1 MRHSLGKAASMKTP
15 ESDGH
20 GVVSGVTR
28 RRFIAG
34 SAAVGIAA
42 TGIEGILAA
51 RRAPAF
57 AQGTR
62 LNILRG
68 VDFIPACDVELK
80 RQAVDASKALGAEV
94 VFEFINA
101 NDLQARITAAIQSAS
116 GPDVIMMLHNCS
128 HLYQNS
134 LVDMTDLGEW
144 QGKDQGGYY
153 GQAEAAAKDG
163 KRWLALPHGIVG
175 LQFAYRKSWFDEVG
189 QTSWPKTLDELRQVG
204 MKLKKKGKPIGQM
217 LGHTFG
223 DAPAW
228 AYPLTWGF
236 GGMEVDRTGKKVV
249 LDGSATVEAVKFMQ
263 AFWKDACDEG
273 GFAWDDTSNNRA
285 FLSGEIAATL
295 NGASIYIAAKR
306 GADKIKDEKGES
318 MVKDIQH
325 GPIPNGPAG
334 TYSYHVAFSHA
345 VMRYGKNVK
354 LAKDFL
360 KWLHGKEQL
369 AKWFEV
375 AEGLSVGATKYG
387 EQHAKGARVD
397 PPKRAD
403 REAAAASRMIG
414 YAGPPSARATE
425 AYTKYIMVD
434 MYAQACQ
441 GMKAEDPVKCA
452 AGELG
457 KIYG

>member
-15 ESDGH
+15 EPDGH

-62 LNILRG
+62 LNILRW

-116 GPDVIMMLHNCS
+116 GPDVIMMLHNWA
-128 HLYQNS
+128 HLYQNG

-153 GQAEAAAKDG
+153 AQSEAAAKDG
-163 KRWLALPHGIVG
+163 NRWLALPHGIVG

-204 MKLKKKGKPIGQM
+204 MKLKKKGHPIGQT

-228 AYPLTWGF
+228 SYPMLWNF
-236 GGMEVDRTGKKVV
+236 GAAERDRQGKTK
-249 LDGSATVEAVKFMQ
+249 LDSKETVESVKWMT

-273 GFAWDDTSNNRA
+273 GFAWDDTNNNRA
-285 FLSGEIAATL
+285 FLAGEIAATL

-306 GADKIKDEKGES
+306 QQDRIKDERGEP
-318 MVKDIQH
+318 MWRDIDH
-325 GPIPNGPAG
+325 FAIPAGPAG
-334 TYSYHVAFSHA
+334 TWGYHIPFAHMVMKYS
-345 VMRYGKNVK
+345 KNQK
-354 LAKDFL
+354 PAQDLLRWLGAKDQF
-360 KWLHGKEQL
+360 
-369 AKWFEV
+369 AKWFGV
-375 AEGLSVGATKYG
+375 MEGFS
-387 EQHAKGARVD
+387 
-397 PPKRAD
+397 
-403 REAAAASRMIG
+403 
-414 YAGPPSARATE
+414 AGSTE
-425 AYTKYIMVD
+425 YWA
-434 MYAQACQ
+434 
-441 GMKAEDPVKCA
+441 
-452 AGELG
+452 
-457 KIYG
+457 